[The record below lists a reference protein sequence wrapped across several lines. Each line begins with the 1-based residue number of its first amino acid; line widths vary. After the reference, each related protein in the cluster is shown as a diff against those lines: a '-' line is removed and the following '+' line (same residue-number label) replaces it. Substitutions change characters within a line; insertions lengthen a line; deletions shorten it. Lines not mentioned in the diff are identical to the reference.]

1 MLYNHD
7 IQKGIDAVLYSLLAP
22 LRQICNNAGYEGDEI
37 VEELKGKKGDF
48 GFNAKT
54 GEYVNMI
61 EAGIIDPA
69 KVTRTAVINAA
80 SISSLFVTT
89 ESIVTEMPK
98 PQTPAPSMPSPDMD
112 Y

>member
-1 MLYNHD
+1 MAKRV
-7 IQKGIDAVLYSLLAP
+7 I
-22 LRQICNNAGYEGDEI
+22 EI
-37 VEELKGKKGDF
+37 LSAKIFASSCTKGDF

-98 PQTPAPSMPSPDMD
+98 PQTPAPIMPSPDMD